1 MKSFINLIVNGQ
13 KYQVEVEDNKT
24 LLYVLREVLNL
35 TGTKEGCGIG
45 ECGSCTVLMNG
56 KLVKSCLIL
65 AKQAEGKEITT
76 IEGLSKNNDI
86 HPIQQSFVDVG
97 AVQCGYCTPG
107 MVLATK
113 ALLDKTPEP
122 TPEEI
127 KVGLSGNLCRCTG
140 YTKILKAVELSAK
153 RLNQEKVDSDGGIS

>member
-1 MKSFINLIVNGQ
+1 MKSSINLIVNGQ

-56 KLVKSCLIL
+56 KLVKSCLLL

-86 HPIQQSFVDVG
+86 HPIQQSFVEVG

-153 RLNQEKVDSDGGIS
+153 RLNRENLDGDGGIS